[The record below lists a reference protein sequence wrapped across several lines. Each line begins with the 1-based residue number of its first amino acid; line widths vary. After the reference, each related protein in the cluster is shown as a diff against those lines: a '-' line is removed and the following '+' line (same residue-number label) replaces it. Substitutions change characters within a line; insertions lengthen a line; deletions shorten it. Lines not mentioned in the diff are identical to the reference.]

1 MIAAN
6 VMTTDTITLTEHNT
20 VGDAIN
26 VLAENKIRQVPV
38 VDRENRV
45 LGVMTARSVI
55 VALLPA
61 YITKGY
67 LKDVR
72 FAPEPKDFVEKMEE
86 MKTIPLGEFL
96 RNRTDT
102 MADEYVCVSPDTSTM
117 ELAAIFINRER
128 RVERIL
134 VVDNNQRLLGIIS
147 PIDVFKKLWKQST

>member
-6 VMTTDTITLTEHNT
+6 IMTTDTITLSEHNT
-20 VGDAIN
+20 VGDAIQ

-38 VDRENRV
+38 VDKENRV

-67 LKDVR
+67 LKDVK

-86 MKTIPLGEFL
+86 IKSVPLSEFL
-96 RNRTDT
+96 KNRADA
-102 MADEYVCVSPDTSTM
+102 MADEYACVSPDTSTM
-117 ELAAIFINRER
+117 EIAAIFINRER

-147 PIDVFKKLWKQST
+147 PIDVFKRIWKQST